1 MDAEQ
6 HLPYIY
12 TCLPDPPVSDIARLA
27 ARRAAP
33 DHGVDHIS
41 GLSDALL
48 HDIVSRLP
56 FKDAAR
62 TAVLATRWRRVWLSA
77 PLVVVDNH
85 LLDHCPPAR
94 ADAPAVTAAVSRVLA
109 AHPGPFRCV
118 HLVCTPMDSGRA
130 KLKRWLR
137 LMAAKGVQELV
148 LVNRPCPRE
157 VHLPGT
163 LFRIATLTRLY
174 VGIWKFPDVASLGDA
189 SFPNLREL
197 GILSVVLENGDVEAV
212 VARSPVLEILN
223 IQGSMKGLSLRLDS
237 QSLRCVQICDSV
249 MESVVMVDTPR
260 LKRLILYK
268 VRGSLNPASGLRTG
282 INIANAPNLKAF
294 GYLEPGKHAFEA
306 GGTIIM
312 YGVKPSASTMFTS
325 VTKLSLN
332 VRFGVHEDAKMV
344 PTFLKCFPNVSSL
357 HIRCE
362 RCDEPT
368 GKLELKF
375 WDEVGPIVSI
385 MLRIEIMTIREFRGE
400 EGEIAFVK
408 YFLQNARV
416 LRHAVFIFPNPDLS
430 SISRAKGRSIAG
442 NLTSLTW
449 GSTQGC
455 GIMAYGSADPE
466 GGRPWCF
473 KTGADFS
480 RDPFCW

>member
-6 HLPYIY
+6 LLPYIY
-12 TCLPDPPVSDIARLA
+12 TCLPEPPVSHTARLA
-27 ARRAAP
+27 ARRTAP
-33 DHGVDHIS
+33 YHGVDRIS

-48 HDIVSRLP
+48 HDIVSRLS
-56 FKDAAR
+56 FKEAAR

-77 PLVVVDNH
+77 PLVLVDTH
-85 LLDHCPPAR
+85 LLDHWPPTR
-94 ADAPAVTAAVSRVLA
+94 ADAPAVTAAVSRALA

-118 HLVCTPMDSGRA
+118 HLLCTPMDACHA

-157 VHLPGT
+157 VNLPGT

-174 VGIWKFPDVASLGDA
+174 VGVWKFPDVACLGDA

-197 GILSVVLENGDVEAV
+197 GIFSVVMEDRDVEAV
-212 VARSPVLEILN
+212 VARSPVLETLN
-223 IQGSMKGLSLRLDS
+223 IQGSMKGQSLRLVS

-249 MESVVMVDTPR
+249 MESVVMVDTPH

-268 VRGSLNPASGLRTG
+268 VRRSLNPASGLRTG
-282 INIANAPNLKAF
+282 INIGNAPNLKSF
-294 GYLEPGKHAFEA
+294 GYLEPGKCALEA

-312 YGVKPSASTMFTS
+312 PGMKPSASTMFTS
-325 VTKLSLN
+325 VTTLSLN
-332 VRFGVHEDAKMV
+332 VRFGVHDDAKMV
-344 PTFLKCFPNVSSL
+344 ATFLKCFPNASSL

-368 GKLELKF
+368 GKLELNF

-385 MLRIEIMTIREFRGE
+385 MLRVEIMTIREFRGD
-400 EGEIAFVK
+400 EGEMAFLK

-442 NLTSLTW
+442 NLTNLTW
-449 GSTQGC
+449 GSTKDC
-455 GIMAYGSADPE
+455 GFMAYGSSDPE